1 MRVLV
6 GWSSLLWSFATLA
19 QQAPPAV
26 PAQDDVQRVTTAYVT
41 RGARNALGS
50 AYRKDYAAALDSVQR
65 GNLASGRAGLERIA
79 AACDGYARP
88 GLKLVAVHSADE
100 YERYIRES
108 GDGSPVEWLDMV
120 CPSTLKALAFVHVE
134 AGDPPDVALD
144 YLDTAIRLA
153 PFWADPYVERG
164 YILAHSARLDDAL
177 ASYREAIRL
186 ADGARDNGV
195 LALAWRGVG
204 FAQGE
209 RHAWAD
215 ARAAYRHSLEIE
227 PGNPVAENELQWI
240 DQQDPPGARPSPTS
254 P

>member
-6 GWSSLLWSFATLA
+6 CWSSLLWSFATLA
-19 QQAPPAV
+19 QQPPPPA
-26 PAQDDVQRVTTAYVT
+26 PAQDDVQRITTAYVT
-41 RGARNALGS
+41 RGAKDALGS
-50 AYRKDYAAALDSVQR
+50 AYRGDYATALDSVQR
-65 GNLASGRAGLERIA
+65 GDLASGRAGLERIA

-88 GLKLVAVHSADE
+88 GLKLVAVHTADE

-120 CPSTLKALAFVHVE
+120 CPSTLKGLAFVHVE

-144 YLDTAIRLA
+144 YLDKAIHLA
-153 PFWADPYVERG
+153 PYWADPYTERG
-164 YILAHSARLDDAL
+164 YILAHSGRLVDAL

-186 ADGARDNGV
+186 ADGARDTGI

-215 ARAAYRHSLEIE
+215 ARAAYRRSLDIE
-227 PGNPVAENELQWI
+227 PNNAVAEHELQWI
-240 DQQDPPGARPSPTS
+240 DQQDPAGAHAPATTP
-254 P
+254 